1 VQPVI
6 GPDDDDLEAED
17 RDAEDVSD
25 LEAEDRDDEPDLDT
39 EEDETVED
47 ERDPEADSDPEAERD
62 AETEADPELEDKDEG
77 RDTDA
82 EGEERELDMDP
93 DDWDGV
99 EELVSA
105 TGVDDDAPACRAAS
119 SKDDER
125 MAEDEVELDHS
136 TVGIRTCQ

>member
-1 VQPVI
+1 MQPVI

-47 ERDPEADSDPEAERD
+47 ERDPEADSDP
-62 AETEADPELEDKDEG
+62 EADPELEDKDEG